1 MQPILHRNPDM
12 LLETLALL
20 YLEPKLAQDDA
31 SLRALFCAETCQGL
45 HSRYVAA
52 FRARKKVFA
61 DWQTFVQMTAGEYL
75 LLVFVVLQTEDF
87 LFVPQTDTVGTF
99 AANLNNSF
107 AFGRDTGVPFID
119 FGGANTVSEY
129 AQTPHCSA
137 AFRALLQDP
146 SAFLAVLR
154 DIVRDNLS
162 AAELAWD
169 SVRTEVRAFADKYW
183 RESYFFAHS
192 VFAADSGLREIYPM
206 LAVPSSAFLSNGV
219 GYCGFYNVDTG
230 GDEHR
235 EDEKAFLADC
245 LKALSDPKRLEIAIL
260 IAQQPRYNRELAQ
273 LTALTP
279 ATVMHHT
286 DKLLQCGLISVAAD
300 PENQKKMYFKIE
312 REKIEKLKTVL
323 GEIFG

>member
-1 MQPILHRNPDM
+1 MQPILHRNPDI

-20 YLEPKLAQDDA
+20 YLEPQLAQDDTP
-31 SLRALFCAETCQGL
+31 LRAFFCTETCQGL
-45 HSRYVAA
+45 HSRYVTA
-52 FRARKKVFA
+52 FRSRKKESA
-61 DWQTFVQMTAGEYL
+61 DWQTFAQMTAGEYL
-75 LLVFVVLQTEDF
+75 LLAYAVLQTEDF
-87 LFVPQTDTVGTF
+87 LFVPQTEIASTF
-99 AANLNNSF
+99 SANLDNSF

-119 FGGANTVSEY
+119 FGGANTASAY

-137 AFRALLQDP
+137 AFRAFLQNPSPLL
-146 SAFLAVLR
+146 SALCET
-154 DIVRDNLS
+154 VRDNLS

-169 SVRTEVRAFADKYW
+169 SVRTEVRGFADRYW

-192 VFAADSGLREIYPM
+192 VFAADSGLQEIYPM
-206 LAVPSSAFLSNGV
+206 LAVPSSAFVSDGI
-219 GYCGFYNVDTG
+219 GYCGFYNIDTG
-230 GDEHR
+230 SGEHR
-235 EDEKAFLADC
+235 EDEKAFLVDC

-260 IAQQPRYNRELAQ
+260 IAQKPRYNRELAQ

-312 REKIEKLKTVL
+312 RKKIEKLKTVL
-323 GEIFG
+323 GEVFK